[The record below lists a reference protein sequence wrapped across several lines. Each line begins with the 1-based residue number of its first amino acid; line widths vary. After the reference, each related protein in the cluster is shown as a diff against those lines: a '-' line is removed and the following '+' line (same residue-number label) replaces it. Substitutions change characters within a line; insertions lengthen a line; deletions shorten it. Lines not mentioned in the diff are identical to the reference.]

1 MNFVNRHS
9 CYGIPFHKE
18 QSGSLFWTLAIAL
31 SEDNVL
37 VLLDFAENYSFLIQE
52 AIQRYHWNNNQ
63 ATLHPFVVNRRENQ
77 ILTVESLRMISDH
90 MKQDSNAVHD
100 FLGKVLNL
108 FYWKIVGPH
117 YNNAFM
123 SVMVPAHNIRTTK
136 ILLIFA
142 TMCQTFN
149 LLLSRLFLLCHIEK
163 ALAIA
168 YEELPNI

>member
-1 MNFVNRHS
+1 MEHHFIKNSQAAYFEHL
-9 CYGIPFHKE
+9 
-18 QSGSLFWTLAIAL
+18 QLAL
-31 SEDNVL
+31 SEHYVS

-108 FYWKIVGPH
+108 FY
-117 YNNAFM
+117 
-123 SVMVPAHNIRTTK
+123 
-136 ILLIFA
+136 
-142 TMCQTFN
+142 
-149 LLLSRLFLLCHIEK
+149 
-163 ALAIA
+163 
-168 YEELPNI
+168 

>member
-1 MNFVNRHS
+1 MEHHFIKNSQAAYFEHL
-9 CYGIPFHKE
+9 
-18 QSGSLFWTLAIAL
+18 QLAL
-31 SEDNVL
+31 SEHNVS

-123 SVMVPAHNIRTTK
+123 SVMVPPHNIRTTK

-142 TMCQTFN
+142 TMCQIFN
-149 LLLSRLFLLCHIEK
+149 LLLSRFFLLCHIEK
-163 ALAIA
+163 ALAI
-168 YEELPNI
+168 I